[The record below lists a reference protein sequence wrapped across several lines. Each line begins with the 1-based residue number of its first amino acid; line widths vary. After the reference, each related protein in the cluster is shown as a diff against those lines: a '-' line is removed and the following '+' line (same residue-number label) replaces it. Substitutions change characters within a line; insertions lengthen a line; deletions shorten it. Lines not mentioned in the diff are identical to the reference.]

1 MAQAGQLREPTTPTT
16 PRPQLHSS
24 SQLDGTRRIMPESS
38 QSDATGLRQPA
49 SQYPEIP
56 TPDQSAVS
64 AADDVRPSSSAD
76 TQGRSWISMDI
87 DDSDHDQDGSDN
99 DTENGDVDGSSRKK
113 KGQRFFC
120 TGYPPCNLSFTRS
133 EHLARHIRKHTGERP
148 FQCHCSRRFSRLD
161 NLRQH
166 AQTVHLNEEI
176 PTDSLAATGTRF
188 QRQIRT
194 DRVRPAGR
202 PRTST
207 MSSTGS
213 HGRGHSRN
221 LSTSSVGSTSS
232 NFSTSTDT
240 RRRPPPLLM
249 ASDPVSR
256 PKLGL
261 EPPST
266 PPTQYRGFTT
276 NSPGDMSTPTSAYSM
291 TPGSPGYGSSIGSP
305 ISTSSRTG
313 GFFGN
318 RTPGR
323 RLSVPSGASPFPQ
336 PYGHPYG
343 GQYMTSMAPPGVGNS
358 GSSSY
363 YASPTVSNFS
373 YAPQQYQVSPGE
385 DWRRRTWHPST
396 YPASAY
402 NYARPATSGLSYSQ
416 TPDAPQPAHV
426 QTAPTIS
433 AVIQAPRLPGIESFD
448 QVQHRPSTPPR
459 RGPSPMQI
467 DTAPRAVSS
476 GDAGQA
482 NQFGG
487 YLPEQRQNRVSWDAS
502 TNPPHPDSGPQA
514 SRDAMSW
521 SQQTLNEIQSVTG
534 RQEPTS
540 GSTSLSSSYTG
551 SSNMQHQQQI
561 ARDAL
566 QIENHQNSRNKRNGW
581 YNGPMPPA
589 RTSPEGSS
597 SSEGIKTPG
606 TGAVEV
612 NPVIV
617 HNNEYLEPHH
627 AALAAEVQANPCLP
641 SSSQY
646 RAPPQQRNYYGDE
659 RRDGQDMGRLE
670 ALVAVATSEDK
681 AAATIR

>member
-1 MAQAGQLREPTTPTT
+1 MAAVQPFRPDESVSQTGHFRDPTTPTT
-16 PRPQLHSS
+16 PRPQLH
-24 SQLDGTRRIMPESS
+24 LNNLVDGDRRSIAEPVH
-38 QSDATGLRQPA
+38 SDATSPRQPA
-49 SQYPEIP
+49 SQYLELP
-56 TPDQSAVS
+56 TQGQTTATAEDGI
-64 AADDVRPSSSAD
+64 RLSSSAGA
-76 TQGRSWISMDI
+76 QGESWISMDV
-87 DDSDHDQDGSDN
+87 DDSDQDQDGSDN
-99 DTENGDVDGSSRKK
+99 DTENGDADGSSRKK

-194 DRVRPAGR
+194 DRVRPATR

-207 MSSTGS
+207 MGSTGS

-221 LSTSSVGSTSS
+221 LSASSVGSTSS

-249 ASDPVSR
+249 ASDPANR
-256 PKLGL
+256 PKLGI

-266 PPTQYRGFTT
+266 PPAQYRGFTT

-291 TPGSPGYGSSIGSP
+291 TPGSPGYGSSMGSP

-313 GFFGN
+313 GFFGT
-318 RTPGR
+318 RAPSR
-323 RLSVPSGASPFPQ
+323 RLSVGASPFQ
-336 PYGHPYG
+336 QSYGHSYG
-343 GQYMTSMAPPGVGNS
+343 AQYMTSMAPPGASNS
-358 GSSSY
+358 GNSSY
-363 YASPTVSNFS
+363 YGSPTVSNFS
-373 YAPQQYQVSPGE
+373 YAPQQYVSSSE

-416 TPDAPQPAHV
+416 TPDAPQPAHA
-426 QTAPTIS
+426 QAAPTGL
-433 AVIQAPRLPGIESFD
+433 AAPAQAPRLPGIESFD
-448 QVQHRPSTPPR
+448 QVQHRPTTPPR

-467 DTAPRAVSS
+467 DSAPRVS
-476 GDAGQA
+476 GPRDLGQA
-482 NQFGG
+482 SQFGG
-487 YLPEQRQNRVSWDAS
+487 YLPEQRQKHVPWESNANSAQ
-502 TNPPHPDSGPQA
+502 TESGAQA

-521 SQQTLNEIQSVTG
+521 SQQTLSEIQSVG
-534 RQEPTS
+534 ARREPTS

-551 SSNMQHQQQI
+551 QSSVQHQQQI

-566 QIENHQNSRNKRNGW
+566 QVENHQNSRSKRNGW

-606 TGAVEV
+606 AGAVEV

-617 HNNEYLEPHH
+617 HNNEYLDPHH
-627 AALAAEVQANPCLP
+627 AALAAEVQANVSP
-641 SSSQY
+641 STF
-646 RAPPQQRNYYGDE
+646 E
-659 RRDGQDMGRLE
+659 R
-670 ALVAVATSEDK
+670 
-681 AAATIR
+681 

>member
-1 MAQAGQLREPTTPTT
+1 MAAVQPFRPDESMSQAGHFRDPTTPTT
-16 PRPQLHSS
+16 PRPQLHSHN
-24 SQLDGTRRIMPESS
+24 QVDGTRRSTAEPA
-38 QSDATGLRQPA
+38 QPDATSPRQPA
-49 SQYPEIP
+49 SQYPELP
-56 TPDQSAVS
+56 AQGQSTAT
-64 AADDVRPSSSAD
+64 AEEGIRLSSGPGA
-76 TQGRSWISMDI
+76 QGESWISMDV
-87 DDSDHDQDGSDN
+87 DDSDQDQDGSDN
-99 DTENGDVDGSSRKK
+99 DTENGDADGLSRKK

-120 TGYPPCNLSFTRS
+120 TGFPPCNLSFTRS

-194 DRVRPAGR
+194 DRVRPATR

-207 MSSTGS
+207 MGSTGS

-221 LSTSSVGSTSS
+221 LSASSVGSTSS
-232 NFSTSTDT
+232 NFSTATDT

-249 ASDPVSR
+249 ASDPANR
-256 PKLGL
+256 PKLGI

-266 PPTQYRGFTT
+266 PPAQYRGFTT

-291 TPGSPGYGSSIGSP
+291 TPGSPGYGSSMGSP

-313 GFFGN
+313 GFFGT
-318 RTPGR
+318 RPPTR
-323 RLSVPSGASPFPQ
+323 RLSVPSGASPLQ
-336 PYGHPYG
+336 QSYGHSYG
-343 GQYMTSMAPPGVGNS
+343 AQYMTSMAPPGASNS
-358 GSSSY
+358 GNSSY
-363 YASPTVSNFS
+363 YGSPTVSNFS

-416 TPDAPQPAHV
+416 TPDAPQPAHA
-426 QTAPTIS
+426 QATSSIPAAAP
-433 AVIQAPRLPGIESFD
+433 QAPRLPGIESFD
-448 QVQHRPSTPPR
+448 QVQHRPTTPPR

-467 DTAPRAVSS
+467 DSAPRVT
-476 GDAGQA
+476 GPRDLGQTS
-482 NQFGG
+482 QFGG
-487 YLPEQRQNRVSWDAS
+487 YLPEQRQKHVPWESSAS
-502 TNPPHPDSGPQA
+502 SAQTESGAQV

-521 SQQTLNEIQSVTG
+521 SQQTLNEIQSVG
-534 RQEPTS
+534 ARRDPAS

-551 SSNMQHQQQI
+551 QGSAQHHQQI

-566 QIENHQNSRNKRNGW
+566 QIENHQSSRSKRNGW
-581 YNGPMPPA
+581 YNGPMQPA

-606 TGAVEV
+606 AGAVEV

-627 AALAAEVQANPCLP
+627 AALAAEVQANVSP
-641 SSSQY
+641 STF
-646 RAPPQQRNYYGDE
+646 E
-659 RRDGQDMGRLE
+659 R
-670 ALVAVATSEDK
+670 
-681 AAATIR
+681 

>member
-1 MAQAGQLREPTTPTT
+1 MAAVESFRPDDSLSQAGHFCEPSTPTT
-16 PRPQLHSS
+16 PRQQTIQTNNEVGLP
-24 SQLDGTRRIMPESS
+24 RRNMPEPPQTIATIGGQTSS
-38 QSDATGLRQPA
+38 HQPERHIPIQSVATT
-49 SQYPEIP
+49 EENM
-56 TPDQSAVS
+56 
-64 AADDVRPSSSAD
+64 RPPVGVG
-76 TQGRSWISMDI
+76 TQGESWISMDV
-87 DDSDHDQDGSDN
+87 DDSDRDQDGSDN
-99 DTENGDVDGSSRKK
+99 DTENGDADGSSRKK

-194 DRVRPAGR
+194 DRVRQTGR

-207 MSSTGS
+207 MSSAGS

-221 LSTSSVGSTSS
+221 LSASSVGSTSS
-232 NFSTSTDT
+232 NFSTSTDA

-249 ASDPVSR
+249 ASDPATK
-256 PKLGL
+256 PKLGI
-261 EPPST
+261 EPPNT
-266 PPTQYRGFTT
+266 PPSQYRGFTT

-291 TPGSPGYGSSIGSP
+291 TPGSPGYGSSMGSP
-305 ISTSSRTG
+305 VSTSSRAG

-323 RLSVPSGASPFPQ
+323 RLSVPSGTSPFQQ
-336 PYGHPYG
+336 PYGPYG
-343 GQYMTSMAPPGVGNS
+343 GQYVTSMAPPGSNNS
-358 GSSSY
+358 GTPNY

-396 YPASAY
+396 YPASTY

-416 TPDAPQPAHV
+416 TPDAPQPALV
-426 QTAPTIS
+426 DTTTPVATA
-433 AVIQAPRLPGIESFD
+433 AGQAPRLPGIESFD

-467 DTAPRAVSS
+467 DVGTQVTNLHV
-476 GDAGQA
+476 A
-482 NQFGG
+482 NYAAHFGG
-487 YLPEQRQNRVSWDAS
+487 YLPEHRQNRVSMDAS
-502 TNPPHPDSGPQA
+502 AHASQRAANAGGHPPREA
-514 SRDAMSW
+514 TSW
-521 SQQTLNEIQSVTG
+521 SQETISELQNVAG
-534 RQEPTS
+534 RLAPNS
-540 GSTSLSSSYTG
+540 GSTSLNSSYTG
-551 SSNMQHQQQI
+551 PNHLQHPQQI

-566 QIENHQNSRNKRNGW
+566 QIETSHNARSKRNGW
-581 YNGPMPPA
+581 YNGPVQPQPM

-606 TGAVEV
+606 TGSVEV

-617 HNNEYLEPHH
+617 HSTEHLEPHH
-627 AALAAEVQANPCLP
+627 AALTNDVQANV
-641 SSSQY
+641 SS
-646 RAPPQQRNYYGDE
+646 
-659 RRDGQDMGRLE
+659 L
-670 ALVAVATSEDK
+670 TSHL
-681 AAATIR
+681 

>member
-1 MAQAGQLREPTTPTT
+1 MAAVQSFRPDESASQAQFREPTTPTT

-24 SQLDGTRRIMPESS
+24 DQVDAIRRSMPESS
-38 QSDATGLRQPA
+38 QPDATSQRQPV
-49 SQYPEIP
+49 SQYPELP
-56 TPDQSAVS
+56 TPGQSATIAGNDTRTPHS
-64 AADDVRPSSSAD
+64 AETRGD
-76 TQGRSWISMDI
+76 SWMSMDV

-120 TGYPPCNLSFTRS
+120 TGYPPCSLSFTRS

-207 MSSTGS
+207 MSSVGS
-213 HGRGHSRN
+213 QGRGHSRN
-221 LSTSSVGSTSS
+221 LSASSVGSTSS
-232 NFSTSTDT
+232 NFSTNTDT

-249 ASDPVSR
+249 ASDPSNR
-256 PKLGL
+256 PKLGI

-266 PPTQYRGFTT
+266 PPAQYRGFTT

-291 TPGSPGYGSSIGSP
+291 TPGSPGYGSSMGSP

-313 GFFGN
+313 GFFGS

-323 RLSVPSGASPFPQ
+323 RLSVPSGASPFQQTFGQ
-336 PYGHPYG
+336 PYGA
-343 GQYMTSMAPPGVGNS
+343 QYMTSMAPPGVSNS
-358 GSSSY
+358 GSSNY
-363 YASPTVSNFS
+363 YGSPTVSNFS

-385 DWRRRTWHPST
+385 DWRRRTWHPSSYT
-396 YPASAY
+396 ASAY

-416 TPDAPQPAHV
+416 TPDAPQPAHA
-426 QTAPTIS
+426 QAAPTVP
-433 AVIQAPRLPGIESFD
+433 AQAPQAPRLPGIESFD

-459 RGPSPMQI
+459 RGPSPMQV
-467 DTAPRAVSS
+467 DVAPRPAEPR
-476 GDAGQA
+476 DQGQ
-482 NQFGG
+482 NTQFGG
-487 YLPEQRQNRVSWDAS
+487 YLPDQRQNRVSWDVS
-502 TNPPHPDSGPQA
+502 TNPPQADSGAQA

-521 SQQTLNEIQSVTG
+521 SQQTLNEIHSVAG

-540 GSTSLSSSYTG
+540 GTTSLSSSYTG
-551 SSNMQHQQQI
+551 PSSIQHQQQI

-566 QIENHQNSRNKRNGW
+566 QIENHHNSRSKRNGW
-581 YNGPMPPA
+581 YNGPMPP

-606 TGAVEV
+606 TGTMEI

-617 HNNEYLEPHH
+617 HNHEYLEPHH
-627 AALAAEVQANPCLP
+627 AALAAEVQATVSP
-641 SSSQY
+641 S
-646 RAPPQQRNYYGDE
+646 
-659 RRDGQDMGRLE
+659 M
-670 ALVAVATSEDK
+670 SES
-681 AAATIR
+681 

>member
-1 MAQAGQLREPTTPTT
+1 VSPFDRRLCRRSIAMATVHSFRPDESVSQTQFGEPTTPTT
-16 PRPQLHSS
+16 PRPQLHSNNQVDAIRQS
-24 SQLDGTRRIMPESS
+24 MPESS
-38 QSDATGLRQPA
+38 QYDATGQRQPA
-49 SQYPEIP
+49 SQYPELP
-56 TPDQSAVS
+56 TPGHS
-64 AADDVRPSSSAD
+64 AAIAGDDVRLPHSAG
-76 TQGRSWISMDI
+76 TRGESWVSMDV

-120 TGYPPCNLSFTRS
+120 TGYPPCSLSFTRS

-221 LSTSSVGSTSS
+221 LSASSVGSNSS

-249 ASDPVSR
+249 ASDPANR
-256 PKLGL
+256 PKLGI

-266 PPTQYRGFTT
+266 PPLQYRGFTT
-276 NSPGDMSTPTSAYSM
+276 NSPGDISTPTSAYSM
-291 TPGSPGYGSSIGSP
+291 TPGSPGYGSSMGSP

-313 GFFGN
+313 GLFGS

-323 RLSVPSGASPFPQ
+323 RLSVPSGASPFQ
-336 PYGHPYG
+336 QTYRHPYG
-343 GQYMTSMAPPGVGNS
+343 VQYTNSMAPPGASNSVG
-358 GSSSY
+358 SSY
-363 YASPTVSNFS
+363 YGSPTVSNFS
-373 YAPQQYQVSPGE
+373 YAPQQYQVSPAE
-385 DWRRRTWHPST
+385 DWRRRTWHPSS
-396 YPASAY
+396 YSASAY

-416 TPDAPQPAHV
+416 TPDAPQAAHV
-426 QTAPTIS
+426 QAALTVPAAP
-433 AVIQAPRLPGIESFD
+433 AAQAPRLPGIESFD

-467 DTAPRAVSS
+467 DAAPRT
-476 GDAGQA
+476 AGPREQGQTT
-482 NQFGG
+482 QFGG
-487 YLPEQRQNRVSWDAS
+487 YLPDQRQNRVSWHVS
-502 TNPPHPDSGPQA
+502 TNPPQTDSGARA

-521 SQQTLNEIQSVTG
+521 SQQTLSEIHSVAS

-540 GSTSLSSSYTG
+540 SSTSLSSSYTAP
-551 SSNMQHQQQI
+551 SSMQHQQQI

-566 QIENHQNSRNKRNGW
+566 QIENHHNSRSKRNGW

-606 TGAVEV
+606 AGAVEV

-617 HNNEYLEPHH
+617 RNNEYLEPHH
-627 AALAAEVQANPCLP
+627 AVLAAEVQANVSP
-641 SSSQY
+641 S
-646 RAPPQQRNYYGDE
+646 
-659 RRDGQDMGRLE
+659 
-670 ALVAVATSEDK
+670 TSGP
-681 AAATIR
+681 IL

>member
-1 MAQAGQLREPTTPTT
+1 MMAVVQSFRPDESASQAQFREPTPTT
-16 PRPQLHSS
+16 PRPQMHSNDQVDAVRRSMPDS
-24 SQLDGTRRIMPESS
+24 SQLDAPS
-38 QSDATGLRQPA
+38 QRQTA
-49 SQYPEIP
+49 SQYSEFP
-56 TPDQSAVS
+56 TPGQSA
-64 AADDVRPSSSAD
+64 ATAGDDVGLSHSAG
-76 TQGRSWISMDI
+76 TQADSWISMDV

-120 TGYPPCNLSFTRS
+120 TGYPPCSLSFTRS

-194 DRVRPAGR
+194 DRVRSAGR
-202 PRTST
+202 PRTGT

-221 LSTSSVGSTSS
+221 LSASSVGSTSS

-249 ASDPVSR
+249 ASDPANR
-256 PKLGL
+256 PKLGV

-266 PPTQYRGFTT
+266 PPTQYRGFAT

-291 TPGSPGYGSSIGSP
+291 TPGSPGYGSSMGSP
-305 ISTSSRTG
+305 ISSSSRAG

-323 RLSVPSGASPFPQ
+323 RLSVPSGASPFQ
-336 PYGHPYG
+336 QTYGHPYG
-343 GQYMTSMAPPGVGNS
+343 AQYMTSMAPPGAGSS
-358 GSSSY
+358 GGSSY
-363 YASPTVSNFS
+363 YGSPTVSNFS

-385 DWRRRTWHPST
+385 DWRRRTWHPSSHS
-396 YPASAY
+396 ASAY
-402 NYARPATSGLSYSQ
+402 NYARPATSGLSFSQ
-416 TPDAPQPAHV
+416 TPDALQPALV
-426 QTAPTIS
+426 QAAPS
-433 AVIQAPRLPGIESFD
+433 VPAAAPPAPRLPGIESFD

-467 DTAPRAVSS
+467 DAAPRAAVPR
-476 GDAGQA
+476 DQGQSA
-482 NQFGG
+482 QFGG
-487 YLPEQRQNRVSWDAS
+487 YLSDQRQNRVSWEAR
-502 TNPPHPDSGPQA
+502 TNLPPAESGPQA

-521 SQQTLNEIQSVTG
+521 SQQTLNEIHNVAG

-540 GSTSLSSSYTG
+540 GTTSLSSSYTG
-551 SSNMQHQQQI
+551 PSSMQHQQQI

-566 QIENHQNSRNKRNGW
+566 QIENHHSPRSKRNGW
-581 YNGPMPPA
+581 YNGPMPP

-606 TGAVEV
+606 AGAMEV
-612 NPVIV
+612 NPVII

-627 AALAAEVQANPCLP
+627 TALATETQANVSPF
-641 SSSQY
+641 
-646 RAPPQQRNYYGDE
+646 
-659 RRDGQDMGRLE
+659 
-670 ALVAVATSEDK
+670 TSY
-681 AAATIR
+681 